1 MDERYQENQG
11 NVAGGFIGA
20 LLGALVG
27 AIVWALVGMLGYI
40 ASIVGFLI
48 AFLAGK
54 GYDWFKGRPGKIKVV
69 ILVLC
74 VILAV
79 FIGNIGSYAWMI
91 HDVYQE
97 ELALLSDLEKTQVV
111 SEAEFFVLLAA
122 EPDLQIDFFKDFAVG
137 LLFAGLGCF
146 GVLRDSGRKKAE
158 PVEEKAEE
166 PTEE

>member
-1 MDERYQENQG
+1 MKMDERYQENQG
-11 NVAGGFIGA
+11 TVVGGFIGA

-97 ELALLSDLEKTQVV
+97 ELELLGVSLTQLGDTLLTIATQKT
-111 SEAEFFVLLAA
+111 
-122 EPDLQIDFFKDFAVG
+122 I
-137 LLFAGLGCF
+137 C
-146 GVLRDSGRKKAE
+146 RK
-158 PVEEKAEE
+158 
-166 PTEE
+166 